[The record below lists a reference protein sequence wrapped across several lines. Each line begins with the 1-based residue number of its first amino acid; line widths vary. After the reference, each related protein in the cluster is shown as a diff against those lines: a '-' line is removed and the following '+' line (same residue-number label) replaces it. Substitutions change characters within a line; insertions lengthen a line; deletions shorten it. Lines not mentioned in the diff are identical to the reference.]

1 LGEDAYEAVI
11 EPELPDFVSQEFEK
25 LCRDALPNLF
35 PEETFLDIGRW
46 WYKEHNEVDVVGFTT
61 DETMVVGEC
70 KFTNAPLD
78 YSALVSLED
87 HAAEIRW
94 TPDTGTPIWNTY
106 CSRVAASHNP
116 YRKRSPNVMTYTCLT
131 YATSQNTP
139 ESVSADKK
147 SSKTEINSGWVT
159 DRSPSVSVERLSNGD
174 AKLFDSTVKRTQDS
188 ALRSRFCYRQFR
200 EIVLLSAPI
209 T

>member
-1 LGEDAYEAVI
+1 
-11 EPELPDFVSQEFEK
+11 
-25 LCRDALPNLF
+25 
-35 PEETFLDIGRW
+35 
-46 WYKEHNEVDVVGFTT
+46 
-61 DETMVVGEC
+61 
-70 KFTNAPLD
+70 
-78 YSALVSLED
+78 
-87 HAAEIRW
+87 
-94 TPDTGTPIWNTY
+94 
-106 CSRVAASHNP
+106 
-116 YRKRSPNVMTYTCLT
+116 MTYTCLT